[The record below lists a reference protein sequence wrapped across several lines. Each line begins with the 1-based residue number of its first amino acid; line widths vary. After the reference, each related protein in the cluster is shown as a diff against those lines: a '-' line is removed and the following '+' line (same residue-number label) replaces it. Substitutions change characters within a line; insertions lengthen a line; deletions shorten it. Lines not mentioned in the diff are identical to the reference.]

1 MAAIDATVGC
11 KFPVP
16 VSFDDDTPTPDYCRV
31 VLTVEEMRT
40 KRKSLIGKVEATNAV
55 ITPSFSGGVVKVDV
69 LVAIDNQQVAY

>member
-1 MAAIDATVGC
+1 MAANDATVDGC

-31 VLTVEEMRT
+31 VLTVEEMKT

-55 ITPSFSGGVVKVDV
+55 IAPSFSAGVVKVDV
-69 LVAIDNQQVAY
+69 MVTIDSRQVV